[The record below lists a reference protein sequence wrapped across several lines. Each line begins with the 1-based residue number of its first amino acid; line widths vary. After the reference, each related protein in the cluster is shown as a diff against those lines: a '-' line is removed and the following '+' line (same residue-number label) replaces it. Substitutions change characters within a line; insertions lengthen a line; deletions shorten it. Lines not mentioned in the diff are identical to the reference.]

1 MSRFHRTSL
10 LVLTAGLVVTLA
22 LPASAGNEIRYRG
35 ETSQDRTLSLE
46 VHKRNSGRRFAFLR
60 IRVQTTCEDA
70 STDFERWGIRLGRL
84 DVGGSFDVSRR
95 GDGYFDYWYHIAGT
109 IGFRS
114 AEGTFELRTASLTYE
129 PDPQAQLCTSGEL
142 TWTAERVRAG

>member
-22 LPASAGNEIRYRG
+22 LPASAGNEIHYRG
-35 ETSQDRTLSLE
+35 ETSQGRTLSLN
-46 VHKRNSGRRFAFLR
+46 VDKMNSGRRFAFLR
-60 IRVQTTCEDA
+60 IRVHATCEDA
-70 STDFERWGIRLGRL
+70 STIFERWGINLGRL
-84 DVGGSFDVSRR
+84 DEDGSFDVSRR
-95 GDGYFDYWYHIAGT
+95 GDGMFDYWYHIVGT

-114 AEGTFELRTASLTYE
+114 AEGTFEIRYGSLTDE